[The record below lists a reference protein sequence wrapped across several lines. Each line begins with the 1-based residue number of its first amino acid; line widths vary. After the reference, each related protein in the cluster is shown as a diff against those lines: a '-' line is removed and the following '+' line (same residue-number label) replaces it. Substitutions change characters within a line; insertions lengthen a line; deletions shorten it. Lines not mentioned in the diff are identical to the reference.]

1 MDKTTLFEIE
11 DITNALIETTLDE
24 IYDALKEKG
33 YNPISQI
40 VGYLV
45 SGDPGY
51 ITNYNNARDKML
63 GLDRNK
69 VLELMVS
76 NYLEN

>member
-1 MDKTTLFEIE
+1 MDKTTLFEIDE
-11 DITNALIETTLDE
+11 ITNALIETTLDE

-33 YNPISQI
+33 YNPVSQI

-51 ITNYNNARDKML
+51 ITNFKNARNKIL
-63 GLDRNK
+63 NLDRGK
-69 VLELMVS
+69 ILEIMVR

>member
-1 MDKTTLFEIE
+1 MDKTTLFEIDE
-11 DITNALIETTLDE
+11 ITNALIETTLDE
-24 IYDALKEKG
+24 IYDALKEQG
-33 YNPISQI
+33 YNPVSQI

-51 ITNYNNARDKML
+51 ITSYKNAREKML
-63 GLDRNK
+63 KLDRGK
-69 VLELMVS
+69 VLELMVR

>member
-24 IYDALKEKG
+24 IYDALTEKG

-51 ITNYNNARDKML
+51 ITNYKNARDKML

-69 VLELMVS
+69 VLELMVR

>member
-33 YNPISQI
+33 YNPTSQI

-51 ITNYNNARDKML
+51 ITNYKNARDKML

-69 VLELMVS
+69 VLELMVR

>member
-1 MDKTTLFEIE
+1 MDKTTLFEIDE
-11 DITNALIETTLDE
+11 ITNALIETTIDE

-33 YNPISQI
+33 YNPVSQI

-51 ITNYNNARDKML
+51 ITNYKNARNKIL
-63 GLDRNK
+63 NLDRGK
-69 VLELMVS
+69 ILEIMVR

>member
-33 YNPISQI
+33 YDPISQI

-51 ITNYNNARDKML
+51 ITNYKNARNKML
-63 GLDRNK
+63 NLDRNK
-69 VLELMVS
+69 VLGLMVR

>member
-1 MDKTTLFEIE
+1 MDKTTLFEIDE
-11 DITNALIETTLDE
+11 ITNALIETTLDE

-33 YNPISQI
+33 YNPVSQI

-51 ITNYNNARDKML
+51 ITNYKNARNKIL
-63 GLDRNK
+63 NLDRGK
-69 VLELMVS
+69 ILEMMVR

>member
-1 MDKTTLFEIE
+1 MDKTTLFEIDE
-11 DITNALIETTLDE
+11 ITNALIETTLDE
-24 IYDALKEKG
+24 IYDALKEQG

-51 ITNYNNARDKML
+51 ITSYKKARDKML
-63 GLDRNK
+63 SLDRGK
-69 VLELMVS
+69 VLEVIVT

>member
-1 MDKTTLFEIE
+1 MDKTTLFEIDE
-11 DITNALIETTLDE
+11 ITNALIETTLDE

-33 YNPISQI
+33 YNPVSQI

-51 ITNYNNARDKML
+51 ITNYKNARNKIL
-63 GLDRNK
+63 NLDRGK
-69 VLELMVS
+69 ILEIMVR
-76 NYLEN
+76 NYFEN

>member
-33 YNPISQI
+33 YNPISQT

-51 ITNYNNARDKML
+51 ITNYKNARDKML

-69 VLELMVS
+69 VLELMVR

>member
-40 VGYLV
+40 SISV
-45 SGDPGY
+45 
-51 ITNYNNARDKML
+51 ML
-63 GLDRNK
+63 LLN
-69 VLELMVS
+69 L
-76 NYLEN
+76 

>member
-51 ITNYNNARDKML
+51 ITNYKNARDKML
-63 GLDRNK
+63 NLDRNK
-69 VLELMVS
+69 VLELMVR